1 MQLSVAKDIFGSPWH
16 ISAHGIQQ
24 YFPVVMGMLNGASI
38 NKEDEPAENIP
49 FNISVTPQMWS
60 HPEEDIEDDTTGDEP
75 QNEKVVHVMP
85 VRGIMMKH
93 DMACGPRGTR
103 TLGNRLLNA
112 DADSSV
118 VGHVLI
124 IEGPGGSANA
134 VPELAEAIAG
144 CKKPVLGYVDGMAAS
159 AHQYVLS
166 YCTEKWAN
174 RATDIV
180 GSIGTMLMF
189 SGRTQKSE
197 EDLFKVR
204 EVTIYA
210 DDAFE
215 KNEEYE
221 TAINKFEFKL
231 AKERILNPHNEQF
244 QKDIKANCPGVEDKH
259 LHGRT
264 FAAAEVLGALIDTIG
279 SFDNAVKRV
288 VELSGYKKEKKASTP
303 GGAGQ
308 AANEYL
314 PIKTEMKQF
323 KNVNA
328 ALDVESLEAVDQ
340 DVSLNEAQLE
350 LLDVALAVPGEL
362 QQQLETA
369 NGTIGERDATIAELT
384 GQVNT
389 ASATIAERD
398 TTIEN
403 LNQQIKVLKGK
414 PADAGA
420 QAHRSNN
427 AVKTGEP
434 KAISDKYE
442 NPFEAL
448 DEISKEYLGKPI
460 NK

>member
-1 MQLSVAKDIFGSPWH
+1 
-16 ISAHGIQQ
+16 
-24 YFPVVMGMLNGASI
+24 
-38 NKEDEPAENIP
+38 
-49 FNISVTPQMWS
+49 
-60 HPEEDIEDDTTGDEP
+60 
-75 QNEKVVHVMP
+75 
-85 VRGIMMKH
+85 
-93 DMACGPRGTR
+93 
-103 TLGNRLLNA
+103 
-112 DADSSV
+112 
-118 VGHVLI
+118 
-124 IEGPGGSANA
+124 
-134 VPELAEAIAG
+134 
-144 CKKPVLGYVDGMAAS
+144 LGYVDGMAAS

>member
-16 ISAHGIQQ
+16 ISSHGLQQ
-24 YFPVVMGMLNGASI
+24 YFPVVMGMINGASI
-38 NKEDEPAENIP
+38 SVEEEPAENIP
-49 FNISVTPQMWS
+49 YNVMVTPKMWS
-60 HPEEDIEDDTTGDEP
+60 QPEEDIEDEPEDET

-85 VRGIMMKH
+85 VRGVMMKH

-103 TLGNRLLNA
+103 TLGNRLRNA
-112 DADSSV
+112 DADNSV

-124 IEGPGGSANA
+124 FEGPGGSANA
-134 VPELAEAIAG
+134 VPELAEAIAA

-166 YCTEKWAN
+166 YCNEKWAN

-180 GSIGTMLMF
+180 GSIGTVLMF

-221 TAINKFEFKL
+221 KAINNFDFKL
-231 AKERILNPHNEQF
+231 AKERILNPHNQKF
-244 QKDIKANCPGVEDKH
+244 QNDIKTNCPGVEDKH

-264 FAAAEVLGALIDTIG
+264 FEAGEVIGALINRIG
-279 SFDNAVKRV
+279 SFEEAVKRV
-288 VELSGYKKEKKASTP
+288 VELSGYKKEKKASSP
-303 GGAGQ
+303 DGAGQ
-308 AANEYL
+308 AAIEYL
-314 PIKTEMKQF
+314 PIITQMKQF

-328 ALDVESLEAVDQ
+328 ALDVESLEAVDEA
-340 DVSLNEAQLE
+340 VSLNEEQLE
-350 LLDVALAVPGEL
+350 ALDAALAVPGEL
-362 QQQLETA
+362 QQQIETA
-369 NGTIGERDATIAELT
+369 NATIGERDETIAEIT
-384 GQVNT
+384 GQVET
-389 ASATIAERD
+389 ANATIAERD
-398 TTIEN
+398 TTIEY
-403 LNQQIKVLKGK
+403 LNQEIVVLKGK
-414 PADAGA
+414 PADDGA
-420 QAHRSNN
+420 QAHKSNN
-427 AVKTGEP
+427 AVITAEP